1 MSIKINTMFGEIV
14 TSQALNEKIDTLF
27 GENAIISGFDVARE
41 TDTSVRITPGKAIV
55 CGASI
60 EEDSDSIIIPIPGN
74 LASLK
79 EVYVVIEYM
88 HDHKRVSFKITNSV
102 ESNMVL
108 LATIN
113 MQGGLILK
121 INNSQKTGQLN
132 ELSMIAKDLS
142 TGILNT
148 QHLAYSGNHITI
160 KNSINAKTQNMNI
173 KGVTKQNLVQ
183 SVNKE
188 VCVSAEYQ
196 VEEATHHKLT
206 DVKDGYLDLNIKGR
220 MLKNAC
226 PLNSGWADRS
236 NLISISG
243 EVLTYTSQGDASAY
257 GNFFSRLSAGQLKPS
272 AEYTF
277 VVRIISNSLVFS
289 DDILPSKSIV
299 FGGLDR
305 FDSAFSQEYY
315 LPTDAS
321 PGYYVFKLPTRSSF
335 DNIRIAN
342 RGYVGRYCTGGSI
355 SFSYMIFEGDVS
367 DAFLENIP
375 YINGIESAVEKENN
389 VIEIMSSGKNILPL
403 EILRHEMASVDIA
416 NQTLAVS
423 QTNPKAYSFCQ
434 KDITHLLKDG
444 VTYTL
449 SASYSDS
456 TYGHY
461 GIDCFDKLTKQRV
474 HINVRTF
481 TANLNLY
488 YYTVKFYTNKTDQPV
503 KGDISVTYSN
513 IQLEEGGNPTPH
525 ETYKEHKLRYVLPEP
540 LRSLPNGVCDE
551 ITADGMVVQRVGKVV
566 FNGSEDWKVALNSDN
581 ITNRYDLNFDKFKRC
596 DGLVDDVAPN
606 MYCDR
611 LSTKTFAQVYRG
623 YEAGLTHCWSDNT
636 PQTITIGL
644 KDSKTLTEFKQWL
657 SNNPITVYY
666 ELATPIT
673 YRLGSAVLPN
683 DVKDSIYDN
692 KIIQRVDSITFNG
705 SESNWNLHSKRE
717 KSIIFT
723 YMKDGVG
730 PVLSGGNYPVTP
742 AISNIIQSSNV
753 DLAYPAKDIE
763 GVYTSKDG
771 RICVAI
777 NKDRINGID
786 VNSFKQWLSKNPL
799 TVWYQ
804 LPEPKTISCNDPI
817 RVRCYDNTTYI
828 KTTNAL
834 APKIKVDSKGHKYP
848 VLLKPNTRYTVC
860 LKSMSG
866 DNNIKIDLGGTKIES
881 SREQYMI
888 NIGTPTN
895 LLHSNLYISGW
906 NTETRDVMVQQQ
918 NNNSAYIEGISSSI
932 AHITSTNNNLWNTNT
947 LRDWNNS
954 GMYFEGDDVL
964 IDTSLSTTSLK
975 AEESILKYNFKPN
988 TQYHISYKYKQDTK
1002 AFRLKIAI
1010 RYTDGTYQVPANVQ
1024 VLNEL
1029 VKVEN
1034 VSVQG
1039 KTIDYIYFTWNTQT
1053 GNNKVELRNIYVCEL
1068 SEKTSY
1074 EKQQS
1079 YSANAALDEP
1089 LRSLPNNVCD
1099 EIVDGKLTRRVGEV
1113 VFDGSEN
1120 WKYHSM
1126 VFNGQSARCILDV
1139 NNLKATSPV
1148 NRSHLICDKLVIGF
1162 DSPAFLDA
1170 NNAVNSI
1177 FQRNDLSKAALYVT
1191 VKVSDCNINS
1201 NDSDSQKLTKIKAW
1215 LSDNPITVL
1224 YELSKPVITDINT
1237 DLNIRTFDD
1246 KTHIITEGLVK
1257 AELKFKA
1264 PANLRAV
1271 VNQVA
1276 DRIAEAEKL
1285 VDELLLPN
1293 IVGVDYERTLLEFN
1307 YKVSKFNLE
1316 GDE

>member
-60 EEDSDSIIIPIPGN
+60 EEDSDSIIIPIPGT

-79 EVYVVIEYM
+79 EVYVMIEYM
-88 HDHKRVSFKITNSV
+88 HEHKRVSFKITNSI

-113 MQGGLILK
+113 IQGGLILK

-183 SVNKE
+183 SANKE
-188 VCVSAEYQ
+188 VCISAEYQ
-196 VEEATHHKLT
+196 AEEATHHKLT

-315 LPTDAS
+315 LPTDVS

-551 ITADGMVVQRVGKVV
+551 ITADGMVIQRVGKVIINNSMTHYFDEEDNCKRV
-566 FNGSEDWKVALNSDN
+566 KFELDNCFWRDSGNGYYLCNRFPAIAWQGSWSTVNTFVINTARAHFHYPKTMTNKEILDDLYNN
-581 ITNRYDLNFDKFKRC
+581 IT
-596 DGLVDDVAPN
+596 
-606 MYCDR
+606 
-611 LSTKTFAQVYRG
+611 
-623 YEAGLTHCWSDNT
+623 E
-636 PQTITIGL
+636 
-644 KDSKTLTEFKQWL
+644 
-657 SNNPITVYY
+657 VYY

-673 YRLGSAVLPN
+673 YRLGSAILPN

-692 KIIQRVDSITFNG
+692 KIIQRVGSITFNG
-705 SESNWNLHSKRE
+705 SESSWNLHSKRE
-717 KSIIFT
+717 KSIIFV

-742 AISNIIQSSNV
+742 AVSNIIQSSDV
-753 DLAYPAKDIE
+753 DLSYPAKDIE

-771 RICVAI
+771 RVCVVI
-777 NKDRINGID
+777 NKDRINGSD

-828 KTTNAL
+828 ETTNAL

-895 LLHSNLYISGW
+895 LSHSNLYISGW
-906 NTETRDVMVQQQ
+906 NTEIRDIMVQQQ
-918 NNNSAYIEGISSSI
+918 NNNSAYIEGINSSI
-932 AHITSTNNNLWNTNT
+932 AHIASTNNNLWNANT

-1034 VSVQG
+1034 VSVKG

-1099 EIVDGKLTRRVGEV
+1099 EIVDGELIRRVGEV
-1113 VFDGSEN
+1113 VFDGSESWTLWRESSN
-1120 WKYHSM
+1120 
-1126 VFNGQSARCILDV
+1126 
-1139 NNLKATSPV
+1139 T
-1148 NRSHLICDKLVIGF
+1148 IGF
-1162 DSPAFLDA
+1162 IYNHNSIMNKDWYSSQISLVCDRFISKSGHSFNEDDSEAIVQWNA
-1170 NNAVNSI
+1170 NNAILVRINK
-1177 FQRNDLSKAALYVT
+1177 RALKT
-1191 VKVSDCNINS
+1191 PNVSGLK
-1201 NDSDSQKLTKIKAW
+1201 QW
-1215 LSDNPITVL
+1215 LVENPVTVL
-1224 YELSKPVITDINT
+1224 YELSKPVITNINT
-1237 DLNIRTFDD
+1237 DLNVRTFDD
-1246 KTHIITEGLVK
+1246 KTHITTEGLVK

>member
-1 MSIKINTMFGEIV
+1 MSIKINTRFGEIV

-27 GENAIISGFDVARE
+27 GGNAIISGFDVARE

-88 HDHKRVSFKITNSV
+88 HDHKRVSFKITNSI
-102 ESNMVL
+102 ESNMAL
-108 LATIN
+108 LATIT
-113 MQGGLILK
+113 MQGGLIAK

-132 ELSMIAKDLS
+132 ELSMVAKDLS

-148 QHLAYSGNHITI
+148 QHLAYSGSDITI
-160 KNSINAKTQNMNI
+160 KNSVNAKTQNMNI

-183 SVNKE
+183 SANKE

-196 VEEATHHKLT
+196 AEEATHHKLT
-206 DVKDGYLDLNIKGR
+206 DVKDGYLDLNIKGATLHNLTTEGVSGTFYKSNR
-220 MLKNAC
+220 RIVVGDNNMLKPDSVYTVIFKASNVVLDGIPFIPVSLEC
-226 PLNSGWADRS
+226 EKYSQSGITVVNVDTD
-236 NLISISG
+236 G
-243 EVLTYTSQGDASAY
+243 YYMGLTET
-257 GNFFSRLSAGQLKPS
+257 GQLSEQYANHKPLFIKGHS
-272 AEYTF
+272 THWENALSE
-277 VVRIISNSLVFS
+277 
-289 DDILPSKSIV
+289 
-299 FGGLDR
+299 
-305 FDSAFSQEYY
+305 
-315 LPTDAS
+315 
-321 PGYYVFKLPTRSSF
+321 TRS
-335 DNIRIAN
+335 I
-342 RGYVGRYCTGGSI
+342 TI
-355 SFSYMIFEGDVS
+355 SDIMVIEGDWTN
-367 DAFLENIP
+367 FLTKNTKYIASIKSSTEN
-375 YINGIESAVEKENN
+375 ENN
-389 VIEIMSSGKNILPL
+389 IIEIMSSGKNILPL
-403 EILRHEMASVDIA
+403 EILRHEIASVDIA
-416 NQTLAVS
+416 NQTLTVS
-423 QTNPKAYSFCQ
+423 QTNPKAYHFCQ

-449 SASYSDS
+449 SANYSDS

-461 GIDCFDKLTKQRV
+461 GIDCFDNLTKQRV
-474 HINVRTF
+474 HVNVRTF

-488 YYTVKFYTNKTDQPV
+488 YYVVKFYTNKTDQPV

-513 IQLEEGGNPTPH
+513 IQLEEGGNPTPYK
-525 ETYKEHKLRYVLPEP
+525 TYKEHKLRYVLPEP

-551 ITADGMVVQRVGKVV
+551 ITADGMVIQRVGKVIINNSMTYY
-566 FNGSEDWKVALNSDN
+566 FNEEDNCKRVKFELDNCFWRDSGNGYYLCNRFPAIAWQGSWSTVNTFVINTARAHFHYPKTMTNKEILDDLYNN
-581 ITNRYDLNFDKFKRC
+581 IT
-596 DGLVDDVAPN
+596 
-606 MYCDR
+606 
-611 LSTKTFAQVYRG
+611 
-623 YEAGLTHCWSDNT
+623 E
-636 PQTITIGL
+636 
-644 KDSKTLTEFKQWL
+644 
-657 SNNPITVYY
+657 VYY

-692 KIIQRVDSITFNG
+692 KIIQRVGSITFNG
-705 SESNWNLHSKRE
+705 SESSWNLHSKRE

-742 AISNIIQSSNV
+742 AISNIIQSSDV
-753 DLAYPAKDIE
+753 DLSYPAKDIE

-777 NKDRINGID
+777 NKDRINGSD

-804 LPEPKTISCNDPI
+804 LPESKTISCNDPI
-817 RVRCYDNTTYI
+817 RVRCYDDTTYI

-834 APKIKVDSKGHKYP
+834 VPKIKVDSKGHKYP

-895 LLHSNLYISGW
+895 LSHSNLYISGW
-906 NTETRDVMVQQQ
+906 NTEIRDIMVQQQ
-918 NNNSAYIEGISSSI
+918 DNNSAYIEGINSSI

-964 IDTSLSTTSLK
+964 VDTSLSTTSLK
-975 AEESILKYNFKPN
+975 AAESILKYNFKPN

-1010 RYTDGTYQVPANVQ
+1010 QYTDGTYQVPANVQ
-1024 VLNEL
+1024 VLNEF

-1039 KTIDYIYFTWNTQT
+1039 KTIDRIYFTWNTQV

-1079 YSANAALDEP
+1079 YSASAALDEP
-1089 LRSLPNNVCD
+1089 LRSLPNGMCD
-1099 EIVDGKLTRRVGEV
+1099 EIVEEELIRRVGEV

-1120 WKYHSM
+1120 WTLWRESSNTIGFIYNHNSIMNKDWYSS
-1126 VFNGQSARCILDV
+1126 QIS
-1139 NNLKATSPV
+1139 
-1148 NRSHLICDKLVIGF
+1148 LICDRFISKSGNNF
-1162 DSPAFLDA
+1162 NEDDSEAIAQWNA
-1170 NNAVNSI
+1170 NNAILVRINK
-1177 FQRNDLSKAALYVT
+1177 RALKT
-1191 VKVSDCNINS
+1191 LDVSGFK
-1201 NDSDSQKLTKIKAW
+1201 QW
-1215 LSDNPITVL
+1215 LAGNPITVL
-1224 YELSKPVITDINT
+1224 YELSKPVITDINA

-1246 KTHIITEGLVK
+1246 KTHIATEGLVK

-1276 DRIAEAEKL
+1276 DRITEAEKL

-1293 IVGVDYERTLLEFN
+1293 IVGVDYERTLFEFN
-1307 YKVSKFNLE
+1307 YNVSKFNLE

>member
-1 MSIKINTMFGEIV
+1 MSIKINTRFGEIV

-27 GENAIISGFDVARE
+27 GGNAIISGFDVAKE
-41 TDTSVRITPGKAIV
+41 TDTSVRIAPGKAIV

-79 EVYVVIEYM
+79 EAYVVIEYM
-88 HDHKRVSFKITNSV
+88 HDHKRVSFKITNSI
-102 ESNMVL
+102 ESNMAL
-108 LATIN
+108 LATISI
-113 MQGGLILK
+113 QGGLILK

-148 QHLAYSGNHITI
+148 QHLAYSGSDITI

-173 KGVTKQNLVQ
+173 KGVTRQNLVQ
-183 SVNKE
+183 SANKD

-196 VEEATHHKLT
+196 AEEATHHKLT
-206 DVKDGYLDLNIKGR
+206 DVKDGYLDLNIKGATLHNVATEGVSGTFYKSNR
-220 MLKNAC
+220 RIVVGDNNMLKPDSVYTVIFKASNVVLDGIPFIPVSLEC
-226 PLNSGWADRS
+226 EKYSQSGITVVNVDTD
-236 NLISISG
+236 G
-243 EVLTYTSQGDASAY
+243 YYMGLTAT
-257 GNFFSRLSAGQLKPS
+257 GQLSEQHASYKPLFIKGHS
-272 AEYTF
+272 THWENALSE
-277 VVRIISNSLVFS
+277 
-289 DDILPSKSIV
+289 
-299 FGGLDR
+299 
-305 FDSAFSQEYY
+305 
-315 LPTDAS
+315 
-321 PGYYVFKLPTRSSF
+321 TRS
-335 DNIRIAN
+335 I
-342 RGYVGRYCTGGSI
+342 TI
-355 SFSYMIFEGDVS
+355 SDIMVIEGDWTN
-367 DAFLENIP
+367 FLTKNTKYIASIKSSTEN
-375 YINGIESAVEKENN
+375 ENN
-389 VIEIMSSGKNILPL
+389 IIEIMSSGKNILPL

-416 NQTLAVS
+416 NQTLTVS
-423 QTNPKAYSFCQ
+423 QTNPKAYHFCQ

-449 SASYSDS
+449 SANYSDS

-461 GIDCFDKLTKQRV
+461 GIDCFDNLTKQRV
-474 HINVRTF
+474 HVNVRTF

-488 YYTVKFYTNKTDQPV
+488 YYVVKFYTNKTDQPV

-513 IQLEEGGNPTPH
+513 IQLEEGGNPTPY

-551 ITADGMVVQRVGKVV
+551 ITADGMVVQRVGKVRINSSMTYY
-566 FNGSEDWKVALNSDN
+566 FNEEDNCKRVKFELDNCFWRDSANGYYLCNRFPAIAWQGSWSTVNTFAINTARAHFHYPKTMTNKEILDDLYNN
-581 ITNRYDLNFDKFKRC
+581 IT
-596 DGLVDDVAPN
+596 
-606 MYCDR
+606 
-611 LSTKTFAQVYRG
+611 
-623 YEAGLTHCWSDNT
+623 E
-636 PQTITIGL
+636 
-644 KDSKTLTEFKQWL
+644 
-657 SNNPITVYY
+657 VYY

-683 DVKDSIYDN
+683 GVKDSIYNN
-692 KIIQRVDSITFNG
+692 KIIQKVGSITFNG
-705 SESNWNLHSKRE
+705 SESIWNLHSKRE
-717 KSIIFT
+717 KSMIFV

-742 AISNIIQSSNV
+742 AVSNIIQSSDV

-763 GVYTSKDG
+763 GVYTAKDG

-777 NKDRINGID
+777 NKDRINGND

-817 RVRCYDNTTYI
+817 RVRCYDDTTYI

-834 APKIKVDSKGHKYP
+834 VPKIKVDSKGHKYP
-848 VLLKPNTRYTVC
+848 VLLKPNTEYTVC

-866 DNNIKIDLGGTKIES
+866 DKNIKIDLGGTKIES
-881 SREQYMI
+881 SREQYVI
-888 NIGTPTN
+888 NIRTPAN
-895 LLHSNLYISGW
+895 LSHSNLYIGGW
-906 NTETRDVMVQQQ
+906 NTEVRDVMVQQQ
-918 NNNSAYIEGISSSI
+918 NNNSAYIEGINSSI
-932 AHITSTNNNLWNTNT
+932 AHITSINNNLWDTNT

-954 GMYFEGDDVL
+954 GMYFEDNDVL

-975 AEESILKYNFKPN
+975 PEESILKYNFKPN
-988 TQYHISYKYKQDTK
+988 TQYHISYNYKQDTN
-1002 AFRLKIAI
+1002 AFRLKIGI

-1024 VLNEL
+1024 VLNEF

-1039 KTIDYIYFTWNTQT
+1039 KTIDYIYFTWNTQN
-1053 GNNKVELRNIYVCEL
+1053 GNNKVELRNIYICEL

-1089 LRSLPNNVCD
+1089 LRSLPNGVRD
-1099 EIVDGKLTRRVGEV
+1099 EIVEDELIRRVGEV
-1113 VFDGSEN
+1113 VFDGSESWTLWSESSN
-1120 WKYHSM
+1120 
-1126 VFNGQSARCILDV
+1126 
-1139 NNLKATSPV
+1139 T
-1148 NRSHLICDKLVIGF
+1148 IGF
-1162 DSPAFLDA
+1162 IYNHNSIMNKDWYSSQISLVCDRFISKSGHNFNEDDSEAIAQWNA
-1170 NNAVNSI
+1170 NNAI
-1177 FQRNDLSKAALYVT
+1177 FVRINKRALKTLS
-1191 VKVSDCNINS
+1191 VSGFK
-1201 NDSDSQKLTKIKAW
+1201 QWLTE
-1215 LSDNPITVL
+1215 NPVTVL
-1224 YELSKPVITDINT
+1224 YELSKPVITDINA

-1246 KTHIITEGLVK
+1246 KTHIVTEGLVK

-1276 DRIAEAEKL
+1276 DRITEAEKL

-1293 IVGVDYERTLLEFN
+1293 IVGVDYERTLFEFN
-1307 YKVSKFNLE
+1307 YNVSKFNLE

>member
-1 MSIKINTMFGEIV
+1 MSIKINTRFGEIV

-27 GENAIISGFDVARE
+27 GGNAIISGFDVARE

-88 HDHKRVSFKITNSV
+88 HDHKRVSFKITNSI

-108 LATIN
+108 LATISI
-113 MQGGLILK
+113 QGGLILK

-183 SVNKE
+183 SANKE

-196 VEEATHHKLT
+196 AEEAAHHKLT
-206 DVKDGYLDLNIKGR
+206 DVKDGYLDLNIKGATLHNLTTEGVSGTFYKANR
-220 MLKNAC
+220 RIVVGDNNMLKPDSVYTVIFKASNVVLDGIPFIPVSLEC
-226 PLNSGWADRS
+226 EKYSQSGITVVNVDTD
-236 NLISISG
+236 G
-243 EVLTYTSQGDASAY
+243 YYMGLTET
-257 GNFFSRLSAGQLKPS
+257 GQLREQYASYKPLFIKGHS
-272 AEYTF
+272 THWENALSETRSITISDIMVIEGDWTNFLTKHTKYIASIKSSTENENNAIE
-277 VVRIISNSLVFS
+277 IIS
-289 DDILPSKSIV
+289 K
-299 FGGLDR
+299 
-305 FDSAFSQEYY
+305 
-315 LPTDAS
+315 
-321 PGYYVFKLPTRSSF
+321 
-335 DNIRIAN
+335 
-342 RGYVGRYCTGGSI
+342 
-355 SFSYMIFEGDVS
+355 
-367 DAFLENIP
+367 
-375 YINGIESAVEKENN
+375 
-389 VIEIMSSGKNILPL
+389 GKNILPL
-403 EILRHEMASVDIA
+403 EMLRHEMASVDIA
-416 NQTLAVS
+416 NQTLTVS
-423 QTNPKAYSFCQ
+423 QTNPKAYHFCQ

-449 SASYSDS
+449 SANYSDS

-461 GIDCFDKLTKQRV
+461 GIDCFDNLTKQRV
-474 HINVRTF
+474 HVNVRTF

-488 YYTVKFYTNKTDQPV
+488 YYVVKFYTNKTDQPV

-513 IQLEEGGNPTPH
+513 IQLEEGGNPTPY
-525 ETYKEHKLRYVLPEP
+525 ETCKEHKLRYVLPEP

-551 ITADGMVVQRVGKVV
+551 ITADGMVIQRVGKVIINNSMTYY
-566 FNGSEDWKVALNSDN
+566 FNEEDNCKRVKFELDNCFWRDSGNGYYLCNRFPAIAWQGSWSTVNTFVINTARAHFHYPKTMTNKEILDDLYNN
-581 ITNRYDLNFDKFKRC
+581 IT
-596 DGLVDDVAPN
+596 
-606 MYCDR
+606 
-611 LSTKTFAQVYRG
+611 
-623 YEAGLTHCWSDNT
+623 E
-636 PQTITIGL
+636 
-644 KDSKTLTEFKQWL
+644 
-657 SNNPITVYY
+657 VYY

-692 KIIQRVDSITFNG
+692 KIIQKVGSITFNG

-717 KSIIFT
+717 KSMIFV

-742 AISNIIQSSNV
+742 AVSNIIQSSDV
-753 DLAYPAKDIE
+753 DLSYPAKDIE

-777 NKDRINGID
+777 NKDRINGSD

-804 LPEPKTISCNDPI
+804 LPEFKTISCNDPI

-895 LLHSNLYISGW
+895 LSHSNLYISGW
-906 NTETRDVMVQQQ
+906 NTEIRDIMVQQQ
-918 NNNSAYIEGISSSI
+918 DNNSAYIEGISSSI

-954 GMYFEGDDVL
+954 GMYFENDDVL

-1002 AFRLKIAI
+1002 TFRLKIGI

-1039 KTIDYIYFTWNTQT
+1039 KTIDYIYFTWNTQA
-1053 GNNKVELRNIYVCEL
+1053 GNNRVELRNIYVCEL

-1099 EIVDGKLTRRVGEV
+1099 EIVDGELIRRVGEV

-1120 WKYHSM
+1120 WTLWRESS
-1126 VFNGQSARCILDV
+1126 N
-1139 NNLKATSPV
+1139 T
-1148 NRSHLICDKLVIGF
+1148 IGF
-1162 DSPAFLDA
+1162 IYNHNSIMNKDWYSSQISLVCDRFISKSGHNFNEDDSEAIAQWNTNNAILVRINKRALKTLDA
-1170 NNAVNSI
+1170 SG
-1177 FQRNDLSKAALYVT
+1177 FKQ
-1191 VKVSDCNINS
+1191 
-1201 NDSDSQKLTKIKAW
+1201 W
-1215 LSDNPITVL
+1215 LAGNPVTVL
-1224 YELSKPVITDINT
+1224 YELSKPVITDINA

-1276 DRIAEAEKL
+1276 DRITEAEKL

-1293 IVGVDYERTLLEFN
+1293 IVGVDYERTLFEFN
-1307 YKVSKFNLE
+1307 YNVSKFNLE

>member
-1 MSIKINTMFGEIV
+1 MSIKINTRFGEIV

-27 GENAIISGFDVARE
+27 GGNAIISGFDVARE

-88 HDHKRVSFKITNSV
+88 HDHKRVSFKITNSI

-148 QHLAYSGNHITI
+148 QHLAYSGSDITI

-173 KGVTKQNLVQ
+173 KGVTRQNLVQ
-183 SVNKE
+183 SANKE

-196 VEEATHHKLT
+196 AEEATHHKLT
-206 DVKDGYLDLNIKGR
+206 DVKDGYLDLNIKGATLHNLTTEGVSGTFYKSNR
-220 MLKNAC
+220 RIVVGDNNMLKPDSVYTVIFKASNVVLDGIPFIPVSLEC
-226 PLNSGWADRS
+226 EKYSQSGITVVNVDTD
-236 NLISISG
+236 G
-243 EVLTYTSQGDASAY
+243 YYMGLTET
-257 GNFFSRLSAGQLKPS
+257 GQLSEQHASYKPLFIKGHS
-272 AEYTF
+272 HHWENALSET
-277 VVRIISNSLVFS
+277 RTITIS
-289 DDILPSKSIV
+289 DIMVI
-299 FGGLDR
+299 
-305 FDSAFSQEYY
+305 
-315 LPTDAS
+315 
-321 PGYYVFKLPTRSSF
+321 
-335 DNIRIAN
+335 
-342 RGYVGRYCTGGSI
+342 
-355 SFSYMIFEGDVS
+355 EGDWTN
-367 DAFLENIP
+367 FLTKHTKYIAGIKSSTEN
-375 YINGIESAVEKENN
+375 ENN

-403 EILRHEMASVDIA
+403 EILRHEIASVDIA
-416 NQTLAVS
+416 NQTLTVS
-423 QTNPKAYSFCQ
+423 HTDPKAYHFCQ

-449 SASYSDS
+449 SANYSNS

-461 GIDCFDKLTKQRV
+461 GIDCFDNLTKQRV
-474 HINVRTF
+474 HVNVRTF

-488 YYTVKFYTNKTDQPV
+488 YYVVKFYTNKTDQPV

-513 IQLEEGGNPTPH
+513 IQLEEGGNPTPYKA
-525 ETYKEHKLRYVLPEP
+525 YKEHKLRYVLPEP

-551 ITADGMVVQRVGKVV
+551 ITADGMVIQRVGKVIINNSMTYY
-566 FNGSEDWKVALNSDN
+566 FNEEDNCKRVKFELDNCFWRDSGDGYYLCNRFPAIAWQGSWSTVNTFVINTARAHFHYPKTMTNKEILDDLYNN
-581 ITNRYDLNFDKFKRC
+581 IT
-596 DGLVDDVAPN
+596 
-606 MYCDR
+606 
-611 LSTKTFAQVYRG
+611 
-623 YEAGLTHCWSDNT
+623 E
-636 PQTITIGL
+636 
-644 KDSKTLTEFKQWL
+644 
-657 SNNPITVYY
+657 VYY
-666 ELATPIT
+666 ELATPII

-692 KIIQRVDSITFNG
+692 KIIQKVGSITFNG
-705 SESNWNLHSKRE
+705 SESTWNLHSKRE
-717 KSIIFT
+717 KSMIFV

-730 PVLSGGNYPVTP
+730 PVLSGGTYPVTP
-742 AISNIIQSSNV
+742 AVSNIIQSSDV
-753 DLAYPAKDIE
+753 DLSYPAKDIE

-777 NKDRINGID
+777 NKDRINGSD

-804 LPEPKTISCNDPI
+804 LPKPKTISCNDPI
-817 RVRCYDNTTYI
+817 RVRCYDDTTYI

-895 LLHSNLYISGW
+895 LSHSNLYISGW
-906 NTETRDVMVQQQ
+906 NTEIRDVMVQQQ

-932 AHITSTNNNLWNTNT
+932 AHITSTNNNLWNTDT
-947 LRDWNNS
+947 LKDWNNS

-964 IDTSLSTTSLK
+964 VDTSLSTTSLK
-975 AEESILKYNFKPN
+975 AAESILKYNFKPN

-1024 VLNEL
+1024 VLNEF

-1039 KTIDYIYFTWNTQT
+1039 KTIDYIYFTWNTQN

-1079 YSANAALDEP
+1079 YSANAALGEP
-1089 LRSLPNNVCD
+1089 LRSLPSGVRD
-1099 EIVDGKLTRRVGEV
+1099 EIVEEELIRRVGEV

-1120 WKYHSM
+1120 WTLWRESS
-1126 VFNGQSARCILDV
+1126 N
-1139 NNLKATSPV
+1139 T
-1148 NRSHLICDKLVIGF
+1148 IGF
-1162 DSPAFLDA
+1162 IYNHNSIMNKDWYSSQISLVCDRFISKSGHSFNEDDFEAIVQWNA
-1170 NNAVNSI
+1170 NNAILVRINK
-1177 FQRNDLSKAALYVT
+1177 RALKT
-1191 VKVSDCNINS
+1191 PNVSGFK
-1201 NDSDSQKLTKIKAW
+1201 QW
-1215 LSDNPITVL
+1215 LAGNPVTVL
-1224 YELSKPVITDINT
+1224 YELSKPVITNINA
-1237 DLNIRTFDD
+1237 DLNVRTFDN
-1246 KTHIITEGLVK
+1246 KTHITTEGLVK

>member
-1 MSIKINTMFGEIV
+1 MSIKINTRFGEIV

-27 GENAIISGFDVARE
+27 GGNAIISGFDVARE

-88 HDHKRVSFKITNSV
+88 HDHKRVSFKITNSI
-102 ESNMVL
+102 ESNMAL
-108 LATIN
+108 LATIT
-113 MQGGLILK
+113 MQGGLIAK

-132 ELSMIAKDLS
+132 ELSMVAKDLS

-148 QHLAYSGNHITI
+148 QHLAYSGSDITI
-160 KNSINAKTQNMNI
+160 KNSVNAKTQNMNI

-183 SVNKE
+183 SANKE

-196 VEEATHHKLT
+196 AEEATHHKLT
-206 DVKDGYLDLNIKGR
+206 DVKDGYLDLNIKGATLHNLTTEGVSGTFYKSNR
-220 MLKNAC
+220 RIVVGDNNMLKPDSVYTVIFKASNVVLDGIPFIPVSLEC
-226 PLNSGWADRS
+226 EKYSQSGITVVNVDTD
-236 NLISISG
+236 G
-243 EVLTYTSQGDASAY
+243 YYMGLTET
-257 GNFFSRLSAGQLKPS
+257 GQLSEQYASYKPL
-272 AEYTF
+272 F
-277 VVRIISNSLVFS
+277 IKGHSNHWENALS
-289 DDILPSKSIV
+289 
-299 FGGLDR
+299 
-305 FDSAFSQEYY
+305 E
-315 LPTDAS
+315 
-321 PGYYVFKLPTRSSF
+321 TRS
-335 DNIRIAN
+335 I
-342 RGYVGRYCTGGSI
+342 TI
-355 SFSYMIFEGDVS
+355 SDIMVIEGDWTN
-367 DAFLENIP
+367 FLTKNTKYIASIKSSTEN
-375 YINGIESAVEKENN
+375 ENN
-389 VIEIMSSGKNILPL
+389 IIEIMSSGKNILPL
-403 EILRHEMASVDIA
+403 EILRHEMASIDIA
-416 NQTLAVS
+416 NQTLTVS
-423 QTNPKAYSFCQ
+423 QTNPKAYHFCQ

-449 SASYSDS
+449 SANYSDS

-461 GIDCFDKLTKQRV
+461 GIDCFDNLTKQRV
-474 HINVRTF
+474 HVNVRTF

-488 YYTVKFYTNKTDQPV
+488 YYVVKFYTNKTDQPV

-513 IQLEEGGNPTPH
+513 IQLEEGGNPTPYK
-525 ETYKEHKLRYVLPEP
+525 TYKEHKLRYVLPEP
-540 LRSLPNGVCDE
+540 PRSLPNGVCDE

-566 FNGSEDWKVALNSDN
+566 FNGSEDWKVALNTDN
-581 ITNRYDLNFDKFKRC
+581 TTNRYELNFDKFKRY
-596 DGLVDDVAPN
+596 DGLADDIAPN

-611 LSTKTFAQVYRG
+611 LSTKTFVQVYKG
-623 YEAGLTHCWSDNT
+623 YEAGLTHYWSDNT
-636 PQTITIGL
+636 PQMITIGL
-644 KDSKTLTEFKQWL
+644 KDSKTLAEFKTWL
-657 SNNPITVYY
+657 LNNPITVYY
-666 ELATPIT
+666 ELAIPIT

-683 DVKDSIYDN
+683 GVKDSIYNN
-692 KIIQRVDSITFNG
+692 KIIQKVGSITFNG
-705 SESNWNLHSKRE
+705 SESTWNLHSKRE
-717 KSIIFT
+717 KSMIFV

-742 AISNIIQSSNV
+742 AVSNIIQSSDV
-753 DLAYPAKDIE
+753 DLSYPAKDIE

-771 RICVAI
+771 RICVVI
-777 NKDRINGID
+777 NKDRINGSD
-786 VNSFKQWLSKNPL
+786 VNSFKQWLLKNPL

-804 LPEPKTISCNDPI
+804 LPESKTISCNDPI

-895 LLHSNLYISGW
+895 LSHSNLYISGW
-906 NTETRDVMVQQQ
+906 NTEIRDIMVQQQ
-918 NNNSAYIEGISSSI
+918 DNNSAYIEGINSSI
-932 AHITSTNNNLWNTNT
+932 AHITSINNNLWNTNT
-947 LRDWNNS
+947 LRAWNNS
-954 GMYFEGDDVL
+954 RMYFEGDDVL
-964 IDTSLSTTSLK
+964 IDTTLSITSLK
-975 AEESILKYNFKPN
+975 PEESILKYNFKPN
-988 TQYHISYKYKQDTK
+988 AQYHISYNYKQDTK
-1002 AFRLKIAI
+1002 VFRLKIGI

-1024 VLNEL
+1024 VLNEF

-1039 KTIDYIYFTWNTQT
+1039 KTIDYIYFTWNTQN

-1089 LRSLPNNVCD
+1089 LRSLPNGVRD
-1099 EIVDGKLTRRVGEV
+1099 EIVEDELIRRVGEV
-1113 VFDGSEN
+1113 VFDGSESWTLWRESSN
-1120 WKYHSM
+1120 
-1126 VFNGQSARCILDV
+1126 
-1139 NNLKATSPV
+1139 T
-1148 NRSHLICDKLVIGF
+1148 IGF
-1162 DSPAFLDA
+1162 IYNHNSIMNKDWYSSQISLVCDRFISKSGHSFNEDDSEAIAQWNA
-1170 NNAVNSI
+1170 NNAILVRINK
-1177 FQRNDLSKAALYVT
+1177 RALKT
-1191 VKVSDCNINS
+1191 PSVSGFK
-1201 NDSDSQKLTKIKAW
+1201 QW
-1215 LSDNPITVL
+1215 LAENPVTVL
-1224 YELSKPVITDINT
+1224 YELSKPVITDINA

-1246 KTHIITEGLVK
+1246 KTHIVTEGLVK

-1276 DRIAEAEKL
+1276 DRITEAEKL

-1293 IVGVDYERTLLEFN
+1293 IVDVDYERTLFEFN
-1307 YKVSKFNLE
+1307 YNVSKFNLE